1 MTLRGL
7 SAQQITAI
15 TTPGNIL
22 LTACPGSGKTRV
34 LTYKIAYE
42 LEKLGE
48 SKKVIVAITFTNRAS
63 DEIKTRLTRLDI
75 ETDRLFANT
84 IHSFCLE
91 WILRPYAS
99 YLEETRNG
107 FVVSDEYKTAEIVEA
122 IKKENN
128 LGRWASFNV
137 RINPDASLMEQV
149 NGNLVKQYHQ
159 ILLDNKL
166 IDFEQILYYSYQLL
180 ISYPEIA
187 RTLGKIFHLICID
200 EYQDTQEL
208 QYRVIG
214 EILKAKGCKT
224 NIFLV
229 GDRDQAIFGTLGG
242 IAKNLEEIRHAFG
255 EIAITELNLSGNYRT
270 VQRLIDYYR
279 NFQTT
284 NIDIKSLTKNSE
296 ENGVIVYEQGV
307 SKDNLAQ
314 HISSIIEYHLR
325 QGVSENE
332 ICVLAPQWWIVIP
345 MGRSLKKLLPNVNF
359 DAYGLSP
366 LSGNKENVWFRVA
379 RLFLSTPS
387 PNMYLTRVRW
397 AKELMRELDS
407 VGIEIFVEEKHRHKL
422 LLRTINSIKS
432 EEDNGIEYLKN
443 VFKQLFVELGVNIS
457 GSTYLTQ
464 YWDSFF
470 EGVEKRVA
478 RIDSDYA
485 KDIRSFKRLFNEK
498 NGVVVNTC
506 HGVKG
511 EEFQVVISFG
521 LLQGLVPHSFDPNP
535 QEAARKLLYVICSR
549 AKQQLYLISETGRL
563 KSNGRTLYTP
573 TTILQGVAYT
583 YDTFANEG

>member
-7 SAQQITAI
+7 STQQIVAI

-34 LTYKIAYE
+34 LTYKIAHE

-48 SKKVIVAITFTNRAS
+48 TKKVIIAITFTNRAS
-63 DEIKTRLTRLDI
+63 DEIKTRLTKLDI
-75 ETDRLFANT
+75 DTDQLFANT

-99 YLEETRNG
+99 YLAETKNG
-107 FVVSDEYKTAEIVEA
+107 FVVSDEYKSMEIVDA
-122 IKKENN
+122 IKKAND
-128 LGRWASFNV
+128 LDRWASFNL
-137 RINPDASLMEQV
+137 RINPDGSLMEEV
-149 NGNLVKQYHQ
+149 NYDLVKQYHK
-159 ILLDNKL
+159 ILFENKL
-166 IDFEQILYYSYQLL
+166 IDFEQILYYSYKLL
-180 ISYPEIA
+180 ITYPEIA

-224 NIFLV
+224 NVFLV

-255 EIAITELNLSGNYRT
+255 NIAITELNLSGNYRT

-284 NIDIKSLTKNSE
+284 NIDIKSLAKNADD
-296 ENGVIVYEQGV
+296 NGVIVYEQAV
-307 SKDNLAQ
+307 TKDNLPQ
-314 HISSIIEYHLR
+314 HISSIIDYHLKK
-325 QGVSENE
+325 GVSENE

-345 MGRSLKKLLPNVNF
+345 MGRSLKRLLPNVNF

-366 LSGNKENVWFRVA
+366 LSGNKENIWFRVA

-397 AKELMRELDS
+397 AKELARELDL
-407 VGIEIFVEEKHRHKL
+407 VGIEIFTKEHQKHKL
-422 LLRTINSIKS
+422 LLRAINSIKS
-432 EEDNGIEYLKN
+432 EEENGIEYLKD
-443 VFKQLFVELGVNIS
+443 VFTRLFVELGVAIS
-457 GSTYLTQ
+457 ESTYLTQ

-470 EGVEKRVA
+470 EGVERRIA

-535 QEAARKLLYVICSR
+535 LEAARKLLYVICSR

-563 KSNGRTLYTP
+563 KTNGRTIYTA
-573 TTILQGVAYT
+573 TTVLQGVRYG
-583 YDTFANEG
+583 YDTFEIEK